1 MKLRWGICSAG
12 NISNNFVSALSSL
25 PSEDHEVVAIAARS
39 KEKANKFAEK
49 HQIAVAYEGYEALA
63 RDTNVDIVYIGSIN
77 QTHLPLCQLFLNHGK
92 NVLCEKPLGLN
103 KREVQEIIDLA
114 KEKDVFFMEGLWTRF
129 FPAIVKLQELLAANH
144 IGQIKMVS
152 GTFGLPMVQERVH
165 LKEYGGGG
173 LLDIGVYLYQMTLLV
188 FGTPPLSS
196 STKGFLTD
204 SGVDETTV
212 TTMLFPNKA
221 MASLTCSISQFLDN
235 DMEIRGTQGC
245 IKIKN
250 PFWCPTQLE
259 VTTKKGT
266 TNVLDFPLP
275 KTKAT
280 FLFENIVGFQYEAEA
295 VRQCLIKGLKE
306 CHVVSH
312 DESLLVAEL
321 LQNARHDVGYLLE
334 ADMQKGPMTCQ

>member
-165 LKEYGGGG
+165 LK
-173 LLDIGVYLYQMTLLV
+173 
-188 FGTPPLSS
+188 
-196 STKGFLTD
+196 
-204 SGVDETTV
+204 GVDETTV